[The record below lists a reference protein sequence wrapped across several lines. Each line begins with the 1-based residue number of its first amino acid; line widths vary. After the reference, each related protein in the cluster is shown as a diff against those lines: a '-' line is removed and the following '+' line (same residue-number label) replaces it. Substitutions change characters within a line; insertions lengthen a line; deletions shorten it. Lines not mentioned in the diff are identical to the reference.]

1 MMRRLSPRDR
11 RAISVG
17 AAVAIPLCLVIF
29 VIRPLGHVRDG
40 LPDEV
45 AREKELLARELAM
58 LAAYD
63 ELRRA
68 LDERLGHLSVARS
81 VTLDA
86 AAPIAGSSLTER
98 VVACAEDRGLEVR
111 SAESRGVADPH
122 ASPRLVE
129 MDLTAVGNWASLT
142 GFLGDLARESTHL
155 RVVSFSISRNGLLR
169 DGRTSLVL
177 EVRVAGLS
185 APDVDGVPG
194 AIHGAPRSVSR
205 APPADGGATP

>member
-11 RAISVG
+11 RAISIG
-17 AAVAIPLCLVIF
+17 AAVAIPLCLLIF
-29 VIRPLGHVRDG
+29 VIRPLGHVRDE
-40 LPDEV
+40 LRDEV

-68 LDERLGHLSVARS
+68 RDERLGHLSVARS

-111 SAESRGVADPH
+111 SAESRGVADPD
-122 ASPRLVE
+122 ASPRVVE
-129 MDLTAVGNWASLT
+129 MDITAVGDWASLT

-155 RVVSFSISRNGLLR
+155 RVASFSLSSSGPVRD
-169 DGRTSLVL
+169 DGRTPLVL
-177 EVRVAGLS
+177 EARVAGLS
-185 APDVDGVPG
+185 APDRSGAPG
-194 AIHGAPRSVSR
+194 AISSAPRSVSR
-205 APPADGGATP
+205 APRAGGGMP